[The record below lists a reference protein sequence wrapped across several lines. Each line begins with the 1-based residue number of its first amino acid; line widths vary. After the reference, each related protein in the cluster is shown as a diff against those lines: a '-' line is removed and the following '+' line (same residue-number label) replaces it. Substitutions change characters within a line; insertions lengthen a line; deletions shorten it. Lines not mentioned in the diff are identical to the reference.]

1 MNLFEYL
8 QERMSMSHIYQ
19 PVMIRTLLRK
29 GGRAHKDEI
38 AQEILSYDRSQIEYY
53 AIRVN
58 NMVGRVLRKNKVVLK
73 EKDDYQLLDFNRYS
87 AEELTEL
94 ERLCTEKI
102 SSFLAKRD
110 SIFEHRNHSRKA
122 ISGSIRYDVLKRAKN
137 RCELCGIP
145 AEQRALE
152 VDHIVPKSLGGED
165 AIHNYQAL
173 CYKCNAN
180 KGNRDQ
186 TDFRAIGKRY
196 ELRQENCLFCKQES
210 FSPIAENNLAFAIY
224 DAYPVSEGHCL
235 IIPKRHSKDWFELDQ
250 AELNAL
256 NDLSQKMRTKLLEK
270 DRSISGFNIGANAGE
285 SAGQTIFHTHV
296 HLIPRRDGD
305 VENPRGGVRH
315 SVMGRGFY

>member
-1 MNLFEYL
+1 
-8 QERMSMSHIYQ
+8 MSMSHIYQ

-29 GGRAHKDEI
+29 GGRATKDEI

-58 NMVGRVLRKNKVVLK
+58 NIVGRVLRRNKVVLRD
-73 EKDDYQLLDFNRYS
+73 KDLYELIDFDSYS
-87 AEELTEL
+87 SKELTEL
-94 ERLCTEKI
+94 DQICTKKI
-102 SSFLAKRD
+102 NDFLEKRD

-122 ISGSIRYDVLKRAKN
+122 ISGSIRYEVLKRAKN
-137 RCELCGIP
+137 RCELCGIS
-145 AEQRALE
+145 AEKRALE

-165 AIHNYQAL
+165 SLNNYQAL
-173 CYKCNAN
+173 CYLCNTN

-186 TDFRAIGKRY
+186 TDFRKLKDRY
-196 ELRQENCLFCKQES
+196 DERQSDCLFCQRQDFKI
-210 FSPIAENNLAFAIY
+210 IAENNLAYAIY

-235 IIPKRHSKDWFELDQ
+235 IIPKRHSKDWFGLDQ

-256 NDLSQKMRTKLLEK
+256 NALSLQLKDKLQTK
-270 DRSISGFNIGANAGE
+270 DPSISGFNLGANAGE
-285 SAGQTIFHTHV
+285 SAGQTIFHTHL

-315 SVMGRGFY
+315 SLMGRGYY